1 MERKGIV
8 GFKENRETKDRNDSC
23 GSLEEMWKRKRKEQG
38 KVERR
43 EEEIFRGSKKTVMS
57 PDMEKEKEKW
67 VEEMM
72 RRLKRKKVRGDEEG
86 T

>member
-38 KVERR
+38 KVGRR
-43 EEEIFRGSKKTVMS
+43 EEIFRGSKKTVMS
-57 PDMEKEKEKW
+57 PDMEKEKGK
-67 VEEMM
+67 
-72 RRLKRKKVRGDEEG
+72 
-86 T
+86 